1 MNSVARW
8 WDGLELW
15 LIGLP
20 YVPQLVLVAIV
31 AVPAAYG
38 VARVSDLALARVLT
52 LLGRDRVPVAVR
64 AAGAGE

>member
-20 YVPQLVLVAIV
+20 YVPQLVLVALV
-31 AVPAAYG
+31 ALPAAFV
-38 VARVSDLALARVLT
+38 VARVADVALAKALA
-52 LLGRDRVPVAVR
+52 LLGRDRVTAATRPV
-64 AAGAGE
+64 GSGE